1 MPKQIYTW
9 GKVVTGDIISF
20 RYKGKRSRGLLTTL
34 LVLNPRLPFTKK
46 DGTKNFHLVG
56 LKLEQSG
63 TIPMVRNKP
72 FLVQLLEKI
81 GSIQFV
87 SEEDQIYRLVI
98 ENVGTRGARPAVYKE
113 IKRLLKTYTVYR
125 TYDLIEA
132 RKSQVFLEPISLP
145 KDLREELSEDWL
157 WYNGS

>member
-113 IKRLLKTYTVYR
+113 IKRLFKTYTVYR
-125 TYDLIEA
+125 TYELIEA

-145 KDLREELSEDWL
+145 KDLREELSED
-157 WYNGS
+157 

>member
-56 LKLEQSG
+56 
-63 TIPMVRNKP
+63 
-72 FLVQLLEKI
+72 
-81 GSIQFV
+81 
-87 SEEDQIYRLVI
+87 
-98 ENVGTRGARPAVYKE
+98 
-113 IKRLLKTYTVYR
+113 
-125 TYDLIEA
+125 
-132 RKSQVFLEPISLP
+132 
-145 KDLREELSEDWL
+145 
-157 WYNGS
+157 

>member
-132 RKSQVFLEPISLP
+132 RKSQVFLEPIELPESLI
-145 KDLREELSEDWL
+145 KELIS
-157 WYNGS
+157 

>member
-113 IKRLLKTYTVYR
+113 IKRMLKTYTVYR

-145 KDLREELSEDWL
+145 KDLREELSED
-157 WYNGS
+157 

>member
-81 GSIQFV
+81 GSIKFV

-98 ENVGTRGARPAVYKE
+98 ENVGPRGARPAVYKE

-145 KDLREELSEDWL
+145 KDLREELSED
-157 WYNGS
+157 

>member
-9 GKVVTGDIISF
+9 SKVTAGDIISF
-20 RYKGKRSRGLLTTL
+20 RYKGKNPRSLLTTL
-34 LVLNPRLPFTKK
+34 LVLNPRLPYVKK
-46 DGTKNFHLVG
+46 DGSKNLHLVG

-63 TIPMVRNKP
+63 TIPTIRNKP
-72 FLVQLLEKI
+72 FLVQLLEQV
-81 GSIQFV
+81 GSIEFV
-87 SEEDQIYRLVI
+87 FEEDQIYRVVI
-98 ENVGTRGARPAVYKE
+98 ENTGARGARPAVYKE

-145 KDLREELSEDWL
+145 KDLREELSED
-157 WYNGS
+157 